1 MTHLATVFFLQGR
14 EDACRSV
21 AAEAL
26 ETIDR
31 RLAWRPRFAA
41 HRAQLVLQLANLS
54 GLPWAKASDERP
66 QGDSHVHTADLTLAF
81 WTRMRDARLALVDGS
96 VMNAER
102 LLQTPIEAP
111 SLPEHV
117 RAVVIIERAFLAALA
132 EDRQTLVGLTV
143 ALEEL
148 GLNGEAALL
157 RGLYADLTGDRRA
170 ATDHFST
177 AAATVRIIQPP
188 CRALALTC
196 EAQLRDAL
204 GQRDAALRALQ
215 TAVTITEVRRNAV
228 PFLGWSRQGT
238 SLHVLLDRLHRRS
251 PEPWLAE
258 LMAAAEGQP
267 GIVAVLAPWTPT
279 VRERTT
285 GDDPMFLPELT
296 PREREVLHELARG
309 STYADIA
316 VNLFVSENTVKT
328 HVSSLYGKLSAS
340 RRSEALAVARNLNL
354 L

>member
-31 RLAWRPRFAA
+31 RLAWHPRFAA

-66 QGDSHVHTADLTLAF
+66 HNDSYVHTADLTLAF

-132 EDRQTLVGLTV
+132 EDRQTLVGLTL

-148 GLNGEAALL
+148 GLSGEAALL

-177 AAATVRIIQPP
+177 AAATVRINQPP

-204 GQRDAALRALQ
+204 GQRDAALRGAADRGHHHRGPPECRPLPRLESPGDVPARPARTAAPSFARALARR
-215 TAVTITEVRRNAV
+215 AV
-228 PFLGWSRQGT
+228 GC
-238 SLHVLLDRLHRRS
+238 HRRT
-251 PEPWLAE
+251 
-258 LMAAAEGQP
+258 
-267 GIVAVLAPWTPT
+267 I
-279 VRERTT
+279 
-285 GDDPMFLPELT
+285 
-296 PREREVLHELARG
+296 RG
-309 STYADIA
+309 SSQCWRRGRPRCA
-316 VNLFVSENTVKT
+316 
-328 HVSSLYGKLSAS
+328 SAPPGQTRCS
-340 RRSEALAVARNLNL
+340 FRS
-354 L
+354 